1 MTKKVEVLKSNE
13 EAERRVLE
21 KSFNRSP
28 EERIIWLISQ
38 IELMNKMNPLK
49 KKSSGYELKR
59 KHG

>member
-1 MTKKVEVLKSNE
+1 MTKEVEVLRNHK

-21 KSFNRSP
+21 KSFNRTP
-28 EERIIWLISQ
+28 EERIIWLIGQ
-38 IELMNKMNPLK
+38 MELMNKMNPLK